1 MGEIEMTIYI
11 GYELNNELSKLIK
24 KAEEK
29 RLIFLES
36 LRITRESHKDATNSP
51 EMIEKFIEWEMKPA
65 KEKFELEISQINTY
79 ITEKIKEYSQKWG
92 KKEIEKID
100 FSKLKYIM
108 EFSKFDIPDELFE
121 EIIIEI
127 LGYEANN
134 LKMLK
139 ITREV
144 LGNRKIEKLFT
155 RLDREKELEKLIN
168 KDLEKYLDFKL
179 EPQTEMSFEEKYRP
193 FLNAIGEIQTKVLE
207 IKTGR

>member
-1 MGEIEMTIYI
+1 MTIYI

-36 LRITRESHKDATNSP
+36 LRITRESHKGATNSP
-51 EMIEKFIEWEMKPA
+51 EMIEKFIEWEMKPV
-65 KEKFELEISQINTY
+65 KEKFELEINQINTY

-155 RLDREKELEKLIN
+155 RLDREKELEKLTN
-168 KDLEKYLDFKL
+168 KDLEKYLDFEL

-193 FLNAIGEIQTKVLE
+193 FLNAIEEIQTKVLE

>member
-1 MGEIEMTIYI
+1 MTIYI

-51 EMIEKFIEWEMKPA
+51 EMIEKFIEWEMKPV
-65 KEKFELEISQINTY
+65 KEKFELEINQINTY

-168 KDLEKYLDFKL
+168 KDLEKYLDFEL

-193 FLNAIGEIQTKVLE
+193 FLNAIEEIQTKVLE

>member
-51 EMIEKFIEWEMKPA
+51 EMIEKFIEWEMKPV
-65 KEKFELEISQINTY
+65 KEKFELEINQINTY

-168 KDLEKYLDFKL
+168 KDLEKYLDFEL

-193 FLNAIGEIQTKVLE
+193 FLNAIEEIQTKVLE

>member
-51 EMIEKFIEWEMKPA
+51 EMIEKFIEWKMKPA
-65 KEKFELEISQINTY
+65 KEKFELEINQINTY

-155 RLDREKELEKLIN
+155 RLDREKELEKLTN
-168 KDLEKYLDFKL
+168 KDLEKYLDFEL

-193 FLNAIGEIQTKVLE
+193 FLNAIEEIQTKVLE

>member
-1 MGEIEMTIYI
+1 MTIYI

-36 LRITRESHKDATNSP
+36 LRITRESHKGVGGSP
-51 EMIEKFIEWEMKPA
+51 EEIEKNITQNMKPV
-65 KEKFELEISQINTY
+65 KEKFELEINQINAE
-79 ITEKIKEYSQKWG
+79 ITGNIKEYSQKWG

-108 EFSKFDIPDELFE
+108 EFSKFDIPDKLFE

-134 LKMLK
+134 LKMLR
-139 ITREV
+139 IIREI
-144 LGNRKIEKLFT
+144 LGNRKIGKLFT
-155 RLDREKELEKLIN
+155 RLDKEKELEKLIN
-168 KDLEKYLDFKL
+168 KDLEKYLDFEL

-193 FLNAIGEIQTKVLE
+193 FLNAIEEIQTKVLE

>member
-1 MGEIEMTIYI
+1 MTIYI

-36 LRITRESHKDATNSP
+36 LRITRESYKGVWGSP
-51 EMIEKFIEWEMKPA
+51 EEIEKNITQNMKPV
-65 KEKFELEISQINTY
+65 KEKFEIEIKQINAD
-79 ITEKIKEYSQKWG
+79 ITGNIKEYSQKWN

-100 FSKLKYIM
+100 FDKLKYII

-155 RLDREKELEKLIN
+155 RLDKEKELEKLIN
-168 KDLEKYLDFKL
+168 KDLEKYLDFEL

-193 FLNAIGEIQTKVLE
+193 FLNAIEEIQTKVLE